1 MSLYISV
8 NMLCAIM
15 IIILMFMVHRGVMH
29 EADQKT
35 FFNLCFHTQLLFSL
49 DVFWELLDGSAFP
62 GARVLNYIVNA
73 AYFAQCG
80 ILCYYWSQ
88 YSLFLSGSSRFS
100 GTFYKV
106 LFALPMAIEVVL
118 SIASVWTGWYFT
130 IDSANHYHRGDWL
143 FIQVTVMFIYLVY
156 SLLVAVFTIKRQRDV
171 VNRNKLYAISALEI
185 FESLDTPNAKAYN
198 ILASGIDA
206 ITFQPQTDFI
216 MMGEY
221 ESTEPVND
229 DDYDAG
235 FYDEMNSRYDSVYQ
249 IVSAVFYSLIPHFE
263 IGVK

>member
-106 LFALPMAIEVVL
+106 LFALREKYAPMP
-118 SIASVWTGWYFT
+118 SI
-130 IDSANHYHRGDWL
+130 
-143 FIQVTVMFIYLVY
+143 M
-156 SLLVAVFTIKRQRDV
+156 
-171 VNRNKLYAISALEI
+171 
-185 FESLDTPNAKAYN
+185 
-198 ILASGIDA
+198 
-206 ITFQPQTDFI
+206 
-216 MMGEY
+216 
-221 ESTEPVND
+221 
-229 DDYDAG
+229 
-235 FYDEMNSRYDSVYQ
+235 SRYRINTVRTMFCSFF
-249 IVSAVFYSLIPHFE
+249 SE
-263 IGVK
+263 R